1 MKMLKKTVALVM
13 ALALILCLVP
23 LNAMASETEETA
35 AEMPQM
41 PAAQTEA
48 AEAPEKTPETVA
60 EESVQETAQLPELEP
75 IQPGQVVE
83 YIPTQVNPRYADLYT
98 ADDFDIPA
106 FPSDT
111 GDADIM
117 ATSNSLT
124 KEEAA
129 AQLRTKMTNRVGTV
143 TLCVTGHIYNPEQ
156 TAYEIF
162 EMALVH
168 TGKPKEGDYLMWHWA
183 SWEAKITKGT
193 GYDYIYEYALTYH
206 TTYNQEYELDNYILT
221 LTWQL
226 NIRNASD
233 YQKIKAVYEYMCK
246 NITYDDTSSDDDM
259 LKHTAYSALVK
270 KKAVCQGYAS
280 LFYRIMLE
288 LGVDCRVIAG
298 IGGGGAHGWNIVK
311 LDGLYY
317 NLDAT
322 WDAGTTD
329 YTYFLGSMWE
339 FLDHARY
346 LEYETW
352 EFHEQYPMAAEK
364 YTAGEKGEMDPYIY
378 VGVCGDEA
386 LFLMSRDG
394 TLEIGGSGVTYDHV
408 DSNIPGSGA
417 LWRYW
422 VDHITSVIVHDG
434 IIGIGQYNFDKIP
447 NLTEVYLADS
457 VATIGEYA
465 FSECSAL
472 TLLEVGNGLKQI
484 RSYAFFRCSG
494 LKGLR
499 LPESLTEIQSN
510 AFAFCGALTELKL
523 SESPTYIA
531 PQAFYKCTALTK
543 LEIPG
548 TITYLSGF
556 DSCTGLTKVT
566 VCEGIS
572 RVESEAF
579 TNCKALTEV
588 YLPESLI
595 TIGNEAFSETR
606 LRELVIPSG
615 VTTIELDAF
624 RNCWIRELVVPAN
637 VTSLNGFRHCS
648 SLATVYLYNSGTIE
662 TGAFESTGVR
672 MIVFGEQPIKIE
684 DGAFRN
690 CQSLYTLA
698 IPENVTDLS
707 GFSGCTSLKT
717 VHMECTRI
725 NENAFDNCR
734 CLQEIDFGS
743 NLTYIG
749 PEAFYNA
756 DALTEVTLPETL
768 IEIDDYAFWGCGKLE
783 KVNLPD
789 SLKVIGSNV
798 FQACQSLRDITIPA
812 GVEKMMSSCFIY
824 SLEFKTIRFRGDPPE
839 FMPNTFELLAITAY
853 YPSDNERWTDE
864 VKQNYGGLS
873 ITWLPF
879 DSKVDLNSDMNVDD
893 ADVEYLLWH
902 TLFPDMYPI
911 ESDVDL
917 NGDGLI
923 NDGDVEYLLW
933 HILFPDMYPV

>member
-13 ALALILCLVP
+13 ALVLILCLVP

-386 LFLMSRDG
+386 LFLLSRDG
-394 TLEIGGSGVTYDHV
+394 TLEIGGSGVTYDYEQ
-408 DSNIPGSGA
+408 SGDLTEVA
-417 LWRYW
+417 LWNYW
-422 VDHITSVIVHDG
+422 ADHITGVIVHDG
-434 IIGIGQYNFDKIP
+434 ITGIGKCNFC
-447 NLTEVYLADS
+447 NLKNLS
-457 VATIGEYA
+457 VASLAGSVGSIGEYA
-465 FSECSAL
+465 FAYCRALKNVWLSEGLAVIDRYAFAYCSAL
-472 TLLEVGNGLKQI
+472 
-484 RSYAFFRCSG
+484 
-494 LKGLR
+494 
-499 LPESLTEIQSN
+499 
-510 AFAFCGALTELKL
+510 
-523 SESPTYIA
+523 
-531 PQAFYKCTALTK
+531 
-543 LEIPG
+543 
-548 TITYLSGF
+548 
-556 DSCTGLTKVT
+556 
-566 VCEGIS
+566 EGIT
-572 RVESEAF
+572 F
-579 TNCKALTEV
+579 PKT
-588 YLPESLI
+588 
-595 TIGNEAFSETR
+595 
-606 LRELVIPSG
+606 
-615 VTTIELDAF
+615 VTTIEDKAF
-624 RNCWIRELVVPAN
+624 
-637 VTSLNGFRHCS
+637 GYCS
-648 SLATVYLYNSGTIE
+648 SL
-662 TGAFESTGVR
+662 
-672 MIVFGEQPIKIE
+672 K
-684 DGAFRN
+684 
-690 CQSLYTLA
+690 
-698 IPENVTDLS
+698 
-707 GFSGCTSLKT
+707 K
-717 VHMECTRI
+717 
-725 NENAFDNCR
+725 
-734 CLQEIDFGS
+734 
-743 NLTYIG
+743 
-749 PEAFYNA
+749 
-756 DALTEVTLPETL
+756 
-768 IEIDDYAFWGCGKLE
+768 
-783 KVNLPD
+783 
-789 SLKVIGSNV
+789 
-798 FQACQSLRDITIPA
+798 
-812 GVEKMMSSCFIY
+812 
-824 SLEFKTIRFRGDPPE
+824 IRFRGNAPTRIS
-839 FMPNTFELLAITAY
+839 TFAFHSDTATAY
-853 YPSDNERWTDE
+853 YPANDDTWTD
-864 VKQNYGGLS
+864 VIKKNYSGT
-873 ITWLPF
+873 ITWVSF
-879 DSKVDLNSDMNVDD
+879 ENQVDLNSDMNVDD